1 MSFIVAALL
10 MFSPYHAL
18 ADEDEERDAGL
29 PEWAERVR
37 LEGSLE
43 GDFVWTKRSDI
54 EEKNSDNM
62 SDLFLSTVEVGI
74 AVDFTDWII
83 TEVLVS
89 AEDIGTEDETGIEV
103 DEATIALE
111 KDDVPLYL
119 VLGKRAQPFGV
130 FENHLVEG
138 PMTEDAYETETV
150 GITAGYTGPLESE
163 FSVTVYQGDE
173 MMENFFDSE
182 LFDSE
187 NIERKDIPVDDD
199 VSSFIVAAL
208 VTPLAEHITLFGSFV
223 SEPGTDERNDT
234 AGVGFN
240 IAVAGFRLDGEYMR
254 AVNRERYVGLDREF
268 KDGVLSVTAAYEL
281 VVREREV
288 IGGALFAERKA
299 HLVSEPFEA
308 AVRYEYFD
316 DDGLSEAFQTWAVQ
330 YKYSAG
336 ARYAFYHDEESGLA
350 AFIATEY
357 RHTGYRVHPS
367 RRDSV
372 ADDNDEVFVRLG
384 VTF

>member
-1 MSFIVAALL
+1 MSLIAAAFLV
-10 MFSPYHAL
+10 FSPYHAL
-18 ADEDEERDAGL
+18 ADEDGEQDAVL

-43 GDFVWTKRSDI
+43 GDFVWTRRSDI
-54 EEKNSDNM
+54 EDKNSDNM
-62 SDLFLSTVEVGI
+62 SDLFLSTVEVGV
-74 AVDFTDWII
+74 AVDFTDWI
-83 TEVLVS
+83 TSEVLVS
-89 AEDIGTEDETGIEV
+89 AEDVGTEDESGITV
-103 DEATIALE
+103 DEATITLQ

-119 VLGKRAQPFGV
+119 VLGKRTQPFGV
-130 FENHLVEG
+130 FENHLVED

-150 GITAGYTGPLESE
+150 GVTAGYSGPWESE
-163 FSVTVYQGDE
+163 FSGTVYQGDE

-187 NIERKDIPVDDD
+187 SITRKDIPVDDD

-208 VTPLAEHITLFGSFV
+208 VTPLVEHITLFGSFV

-234 AGVGFN
+234 AAVGFN
-240 IAVAGFRLDGEYMR
+240 VTFDGFVVDGEYMR
-254 AVNRERYVGLDREF
+254 AVNRERYAGLDREF
-268 KDGVLSVTAAYEL
+268 KEGVVSVSAAYEL

-299 HLVSEPFEA
+299 HIVSEPFEI
-308 AVRYEYFD
+308 AVRYDYFD
-316 DDGLSEAFQTWAVQ
+316 DDGLADAFQTWAVQ

-357 RHTGYRVHPS
+357 RHTGYRVHQS
-367 RRDSV
+367 QQDAV
-372 ADDNDEVFVRLG
+372 ADDNDELFVRLG